1 MLDATPCDRSDPKGA
16 AVAVH
21 RDTLHSFDAPR
32 RKVDGPSDAS
42 FLASRP
48 GSLFARLAKAISQH
62 RRYVSTCA
70 QLHALT
76 DRDLADNGHL
86 AAECPRGGSGRG
98 LRRLPATSEEP
109 GRRL

>member
-32 RKVDGPSDAS
+32 RKVDGPSDAA
-42 FLASRP
+42 FPASRP

-76 DRDLADNGHL
+76 DRDLADKGISRLNVREV
-86 AAECPRGGSGRG
+86 ARDAVYGGSRQQAKEPS
-98 LRRLPATSEEP
+98 RRL
-109 GRRL
+109 